1 MIHKIKKWFQFPI
14 NSVEEDNDEVENY
27 EDDLNTEE
35 LSSPI
40 KDNDMEFL
48 FNQLL
53 EGVVNGWQE
62 NRISQFLEKLKAKI
76 TVEDW
81 LSWLERYRQQLLSS
95 PAPQTQLAG
104 RMILLGETTAC
115 LPFVR
120 EIGDSAYDI
129 GQELL
134 NRSNSADQT
143 KINSHGDS
151 SPNNKNKD
159 DRHDDGV
166 KTPADITPANSI
178 DNSKTSQKS
187 PKYDD
192 DYPKP
197 SSLWQ
202 DIMALVQEIP
212 SLSGDNS
219 PTSSTKENSDPQS
232 IMEEINLQTDS
243 DTKPQFSTANY
254 SLSAEEVFI
263 VGLEKAQGGDL
274 EKAISLWQDAIDINP
289 LFAPA
294 WHNLG
299 SALACLNRLPEAI
312 EKFDKA
318 IEINVNDYL
327 SWNDRGNAFFRL
339 QKWQEA
345 INSWERVVGIQPN
358 FESAWYYRGLAF
370 EKLKKYPQALTSY
383 EKCLAINNEFQNVR
397 QRYETLKTFLTSHDR

>member
-1 MIHKIKKWFQFPI
+1 
-14 NSVEEDNDEVENY
+14 
-27 EDDLNTEE
+27 
-35 LSSPI
+35 
-40 KDNDMEFL
+40 
-48 FNQLL
+48 
-53 EGVVNGWQE
+53 
-62 NRISQFLEKLKAKI
+62 
-76 TVEDW
+76 
-81 LSWLERYRQQLLSS
+81 
-95 PAPQTQLAG
+95 
-104 RMILLGETTAC
+104 
-115 LPFVR
+115 
-120 EIGDSAYDI
+120 
-129 GQELL
+129 
-134 NRSNSADQT
+134 
-143 KINSHGDS
+143 
-151 SPNNKNKD
+151 
-159 DRHDDGV
+159 
-166 KTPADITPANSI
+166 
-178 DNSKTSQKS
+178 
-187 PKYDD
+187 
-192 DYPKP
+192 
-197 SSLWQ
+197 
-202 DIMALVQEIP
+202 MALVQEIP
-212 SLSGDNS
+212 SLSGDDS
-219 PTSSTKENSDPQS
+219 PASSTKENSDPQS